1 MNSNKYFSFF
11 LVAVAACALT
21 GCTDDFDGTLKVASP
36 FSLTKSDGTKT
47 NISLNQTGQV
57 SLSNKV
63 EEDGTYHDALILNNS
78 QFNFS
83 VAKGNVDPSGN
94 HAQADANSTG
104 QGIGLDAVITPNSP
118 VSSET
123 HITNEFCPM
132 TNTCWHIVSQQTT
145 VNGTTQTSYNWDY
158 GYDNYCPGSQEVQIE
173 TDYIADQL
181 NVKFSDA
188 SGKVVATFSGFGQES
203 YTNKVVGSSQCML
216 NEHYISVD
224 FRPNYQPTGP
234 NDYR

>member
-104 QGIGLDAVITPNSP
+104 QGL
-118 VSSET
+118 
-123 HITNEFCPM
+123 
-132 TNTCWHIVSQQTT
+132 SQQTT